1 MELIKRNGEWDF
13 KRFNCYIFYTDRK
26 GKVIKEFRCS
36 DYLYLHDK
44 HYQFMMADPGYF
56 SK

>member
-1 MELIKRNGEWDF
+1 MELIKKNGEWDF
-13 KRFNCYIFYTDRK
+13 KRFNCYIFYTDKK

-36 DYLYLHDK
+36 DHLYLHDK
-44 HYQFMMADPGYF
+44 HHQFMMADPGYF